1 MDYILRK
8 LGYIKRTDI
17 TEDIVAEF
25 YGNLIGNPADY
36 DMGTKASESFFQQ
49 LANIDESD
57 SYLKD
62 MAAKDMVRYF
72 GAANDKERDMVR
84 GAFARTVYLEN
95 KIRSTRQPSKD
106 IKPMDL
112 RYSK

>member
-25 YGNLIGNPADY
+25 YGSLIGNPAEY
-36 DMGTKASESFFQQ
+36 DMGSQESELFFQQ
-49 LANIDESD
+49 LAGLEGIDE
-57 SYLKD
+57 YLKD

-72 GAANDKERDMVR
+72 GASNDKERDMVR
-84 GAFARTVYLEN
+84 GAFARTVYIEN
-95 KIRSTRQPSKD
+95 KVRAIRKPSKD
-106 IKPMDL
+106 VKPMDL
-112 RYSK
+112 RYTK